1 MESRTNQELETFGS
15 YLQDFRMKRELTI
28 EAVAAQTR
36 IAAHCLRAIEAN
48 DHGQLPPPAYVRSFI
63 RTYAGIVGA
72 NGDLAVNLYLADL
85 KQQETIRQQR
95 LRKRAKLGTAKRAAL
110 AAAVIIGI
118 LLLLRYTDIG
128 LEPAPSLRNPAAEDS
143 RQPILPAEGS
153 RDSGSRLLVG
163 NHQEK
168 LNLKVIAVEHTW
180 LKIIVDGHNA
190 KSYELKPE
198 DRLELEGSDNF
209 NLMIGNATGLKIFL
223 NDRPVKIFGG
233 SNQVVSLK
241 IP

>member
-15 YLQDFRMKRELTI
+15 YLQGFRMKRELTI
-28 EAVAAQTR
+28 ETVAAQTK

-48 DHGQLPPPAYVRSFI
+48 DHGQLPAPAYVRSFI

-72 NGDLAVNLYLADL
+72 NADLAVNLYLADL
-85 KQQETIRQQR
+85 NQQETVRQQR
-95 LRKRAKLGTAKRAAL
+95 LRKQAKLGTAKRASL
-110 AAAVIIGI
+110 AAVVIVSI
-118 LLLLRYTDIG
+118 LLLLRYTDIV
-128 LEPAPSLRNPAAEDS
+128 LESVPSHRNPAAEGPN
-143 RQPILPAEGS
+143 QPSLTVERS
-153 RDSGSRLLVG
+153 RDEARRLLAG
-163 NHQEK
+163 EEQK
-168 LNLKVIAVEHTW
+168 LNLKVIAVAHTW
-180 LKIIVDGHNA
+180 LKVIVDGHNA

-198 DRLELEGSDNF
+198 DRLELEGSSNF

-233 SNQVVSLK
+233 SDQVVSLK